1 MKRRPKQPVREE
13 PPMADAARRMPEQQV
28 PYWLA
33 DSPPARLSVRT
44 PEQDAEI
51 AARVDALHAKITD
64 HTAMVGVVGLGYV
77 GLPFAVEKA
86 KVGFRVVGIEQNP
99 KRAGRVNAG
108 DNYIEDVVDS
118 DLREMVAKG
127 KIRAVTDFSVVPDLD
142 VIVIAVPTPLTINLT
157 PDLQFVE
164 NVTLELAK
172 YIRPGQLISLES
184 TTYPGTTDEVMLP
197 ILERS
202 GLKVEQDF
210 FLAHSP
216 ERVDPGNKRFNTK
229 NTNKVVGGVGP
240 ESLKLSVAFYSQA
253 IEHIV
258 PVSSAKAAEMVKV
271 YENTFRAVNIALV
284 NEMLLLCDR
293 MGLSVWEVLDAAFTK
308 PFGIMPFYPGPGV
321 GGHCIPLD
329 PHYLEWKARE
339 FNFNT
344 HFIALAGEINRK
356 MPEFVRT
363 KAARELNRFGKAVS
377 RSKILALGISYKRD
391 VGDWRESPALEV
403 IQLLRN
409 DGAEVLYHDPHV
421 PEFRHHGMTMENSP
435 LTDEV
440 LADCDMVI
448 VLTDHST
455 IDFAKVVEKS
465 KCVLDTR
472 NATKK
477 VTVGREKI
485 VLL

>member
-1 MKRRPKQPVREE
+1 MAE
-13 PPMADAARRMPEQQV
+13 PARRLPEKPL

-33 DSPPARLSVRT
+33 EKPSAKLTVRS
-44 PEQDAEI
+44 PEQDAEVQR
-51 AARVDALHAKITD
+51 RVDTLLAKIKD
-64 HTAMVGVVGLGYV
+64 RSAVVGVVGLGYV
-77 GLPFAVEKA
+77 GLPFAVEQA

-99 KRAGRVNAG
+99 RRAARVNAA
-108 DNYIEDVVDS
+108 DNYIEDVTTA
-118 DLREMVAKG
+118 DLQELVGQG
-127 KIRAVTDFSVVPDLD
+127 KIRAVCDFSEVPQLD
-142 VIVIAVPTPLTINLT
+142 VVVIAVPTPLTINLT
-157 PDLQFVE
+157 PDLQYVE
-164 NVTLELAK
+164 NVTVELAK

-197 ILERS
+197 ILEKS

-229 NTNKVVGGVGP
+229 NTNKVVGGFGP
-240 ESLKLSVAFYSQA
+240 HSQTVAVAFYSQA
-253 IEHIV
+253 IENIV

-293 MGLSVWEVLDAAFTK
+293 MGLSVWEVLEASFTK
-308 PFGIMPFYPGPGV
+308 PFGIMPFFPGPGV

-363 KAARELNRFGKAVS
+363 KAARELNRMGKAVS
-377 RSKILALGISYKRD
+377 RSKILALGVSYKRD
-391 VGDWRESPALEV
+391 VGDWRESPAMDV
-403 IQLLRN
+403 IKLLQE

-421 PEFRHHGMTMENSP
+421 PEFRGHGLSLECSP
-435 LTDEV
+435 LSDEV
-440 LADCDMVI
+440 LNECDLVI
-448 VLTDHST
+448 VLTDHT
-455 IDFAKVVEKS
+455 TVDYNRVVEKARH
-465 KCVLDTR
+465 VLDTR

-477 VTVGREKI
+477 VTDGREKI
-485 VLL
+485 TLL

>member
-1 MKRRPKQPVREE
+1 MAGPARHLPDRP
-13 PPMADAARRMPEQQV
+13 M

-33 DSPPARLSVRT
+33 DARPARLTVRS
-44 PEQDAEI
+44 PEQDAE
-51 AARVDALHAKITD
+51 AARRVDTLLGKIKD
-64 HTAMVGVVGLGYV
+64 RSAVVGVVGLGYV

-86 KVGFRVVGIEQNP
+86 KVGFRVIGIEQNP
-99 KRAGRVNAG
+99 KRAARVNAA
-108 DNYIEDVVDS
+108 DNYIEDVVDA
-118 DLREMVAKG
+118 DLRELVGKG
-127 KIRAVTDFSVVPDLD
+127 KIRAVTDFADVPQMDVV
-142 VIVIAVPTPLTINLT
+142 VIAVPTPLTINLT
-157 PDLQFVE
+157 PDLQYVE
-164 NVTLELAK
+164 NVTHALAK

-202 GLKVEQDF
+202 GLKADQDF

-240 ESLKLSVAFYSQA
+240 ASQAVAVAFYSQA
-253 IEHIV
+253 IEKIV

-339 FNFNT
+339 FNFST

-356 MPEFVRT
+356 MPEFVRR

-377 RSKILALGISYKRD
+377 RSKVLALGVSYKRD
-391 VGDWRESPALEV
+391 VGDWRESPAIEV
-403 IQLLRN
+403 IKLLQE
-409 DGAEVLYHDPHV
+409 DGAEVVYHDPHV
-421 PEFRHHGMTMENSP
+421 PDFREHGLSMENTP
-435 LTDEV
+435 LTDEL
-440 LADCDMVI
+440 LAECDLVVI
-448 VLTDHST
+448 LTDHSAV
-455 IDFAKVVEKS
+455 DYSRVAEQS
-465 KCVLDTR
+465 RCVLDTR
-472 NATKK
+472 NATKR
-477 VTVGREKI
+477 VTEGRERI